1 MEEQKNAKFHLN
13 NDEEGNVEAV
23 FSVFDVVDSDNDVVV
38 KGAVKS
44 GFPKSDLVPM
54 VWSHDWKQP
63 IGKGHIVDDGSKA
76 IFQGHFFM
84 DTESGQEAYKLVKNM
99 GDLQQWSF
107 GYEVNDSERGE
118 FKEKDGT
125 EKDVRYLKSL
135 SVFEVSPVL
144 VGANRET
151 YTLAVKNA
159 VINEEGE
166 IKNEIQK
173 EDLEEMIS
181 EKESGTPVEIVE
193 DSSSET
199 VQEKGHTPVHTVQQA
214 IGTIAEDLK
223 DMMKALPK
231 DINAPL
237 PSWWVDGMKMI
248 AGKANKYRDY
258 LIDPKF
264 MEMEGPEDID
274 KPKPEMEE
282 DGWHDDEKSLN
293 NSDNQIE
300 STVVS
305 RTFVE
310 HVNSLIE
317 DITLF
322 KQRVIGLAQLR
333 AEKNKKLGK
342 SASEGVAQVANIL
355 EDTFRDLD
363 DLLNEDVLPA
373 VDNEA
378 EIPEAEVEVV
388 DTAET
393 VVDAVQEEVTEPVA
407 EATEIVDE
415 KPLAAEEAVLE
426 VAENLEQQI
435 DDVSSDNAFNELFLN
450 SQAAVARALGVDIQ
464 DSVIDGDNTSE

>member
-1 MEEQKNAKFHLN
+1 M
-13 NDEEGNVEAV
+13 
-23 FSVFDVVDSDNDVVV
+23 
-38 KGAVKS
+38 
-44 GFPKSDLVPM
+44 
-54 VWSHDWKQP
+54 
-63 IGKGHIVDDGSKA
+63 
-76 IFQGHFFM
+76 
-84 DTESGQEAYKLVKNM
+84 
-99 GDLQQWSF
+99 
-107 GYEVNDSERGE
+107 
-118 FKEKDGT
+118 
-125 EKDVRYLKSL
+125 
-135 SVFEVSPVL
+135 
-144 VGANRET
+144 
-151 YTLAVKNA
+151 
-159 VINEEGE
+159 
-166 IKNEIQK
+166 
-173 EDLEEMIS
+173 
-181 EKESGTPVEIVE
+181 
-193 DSSSET
+193 
-199 VQEKGHTPVHTVQQA
+199 
-214 IGTIAEDLK
+214 
-223 DMMKALPK
+223 
-231 DINAPL
+231 
-237 PSWWVDGMKMI
+237 
-248 AGKANKYRDY
+248 
-258 LIDPKF
+258 
-264 MEMEGPEDID
+264 
-274 KPKPEMEE
+274 
-282 DGWHDDEKSLN
+282 
-293 NSDNQIE
+293 
-300 STVVS
+300 S

-415 KPLAAEEAVLE
+415 KPLAVEEAVLE